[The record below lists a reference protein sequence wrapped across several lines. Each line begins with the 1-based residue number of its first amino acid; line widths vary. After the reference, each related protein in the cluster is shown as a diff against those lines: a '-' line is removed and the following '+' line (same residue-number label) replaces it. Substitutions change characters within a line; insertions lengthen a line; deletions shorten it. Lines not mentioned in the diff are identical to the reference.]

1 MDIIFIICSLLFI
14 FALIFHNTSYSEEN
28 NATGY
33 DDSILV
39 IEVFNDDEEESKYEL
54 KESIINTLQRLMKN
68 LDKLKQLN
76 EQIYELKESIIN
88 VLQQLMKNLNEQIY
102 ELKESIINTF
112 QRLMKNLNKEK
123 LENEQIRNEKFFLEQ
138 ENK

>member
-1 MDIIFIICSLLFI
+1 
-14 FALIFHNTSYSEEN
+14 N

-54 KESIINTLQRLMKN
+54 KESIIITLQRLMKN

-76 EQIYELKESIIN
+76 EQIYELKE
-88 VLQQLMKNLNEQIY
+88 
-102 ELKESIINTF
+102 
-112 QRLMKNLNKEK
+112 
-123 LENEQIRNEKFFLEQ
+123 
-138 ENK
+138 